1 MGFLSKL
8 WNNMKGDDFNWQ
20 NVIETNK
27 DKIEKEAE
35 RGYNFDFDQYDFR
48 KDQINTYNRMQNE
61 DGDRK
66 KERKG
71 RKPEQVNKHLQG
83 QYDFTIEF

>member
-1 MGFLSKL
+1 
-8 WNNMKGDDFNWQ
+8 
-20 NVIETNK
+20 
-27 DKIEKEAE
+27 
-35 RGYNFDFDQYDFR
+35 
-48 KDQINTYNRMQNE
+48 MQNE
-61 DGDRK
+61 DGDKK